1 MTLLQPLALVAA
13 AVIPLILLLY
23 MLKRRTRLQP
33 VSSTMLWE
41 KLDQTA
47 AAAININRLLKNL
60 LLLLQLITAALLVL
74 ALAYPAASRRAG
86 AGAVSDSIVIVDTSV
101 SMAVQEGEGRR
112 LDRAAELLQ
121 EMISGKGAGS
131 RMGIIGMGERATM
144 ISGVTADPAALRKAA
159 GSLVINGARANLKEA
174 LVLAE
179 NMAHAL
185 ENPQIIIIS
194 AGGFEDAGLR
204 LDYPLRYLPVGEKE
218 VENLYLQEMVLD
230 GSRLYLTVANNGTR
244 PARGTVRIRDA
255 EGSAVGQREVS
266 LEPGESRLLTWRQL
280 PASPW
285 YRGEIS
291 SPRDQLPGDSEFY
304 LVNSGYWE
312 NRLLLVTA
320 GNPFLEQALLLQ
332 ESLQVSRIKP
342 EQYRPSMGEAYDYFV
357 FDGYLPEELPAAPL
371 LVFDPPH
378 PNPHL
383 QSSPPVLRPELRP
396 LDHPLLLH
404 VDLSEVEIAFGKPL
418 QGGEAF
424 IAGREG
430 TLAQVLL
437 RQGQPLVVFGFPVQA
452 GNLPLQP
459 AFPILIRN
467 IMDYFTGTQLQ
478 AKSFR
483 YGEPLLLEPPYPV
496 EELLLITPGGEQIR
510 AAAPFPF
517 RGPLLTETGIYT
529 LQAGD
534 REELVAVNYP
544 STSESLAAREQI
556 SIDGKELAGEASPR
570 QLTPLLAPLLI
581 LALLVSG
588 LEWWVDNRGY

>member
-396 LDHPLLLH
+396 LDHPPAAPRG
-404 VDLSEVEIAFGKPL
+404 SFGSGDRL
-418 QGGEAF
+418 RQAA
-424 IAGREG
+424 AGRRSLYRRPG
-430 TLAQVLL
+430 GDPGPSPA
-437 RQGQPLVVFGFPVQA
+437 PA
-452 GNLPLQP
+452 GATPGCIRLP
-459 AFPILIRN
+459 
-467 IMDYFTGTQLQ
+467 
-478 AKSFR
+478 S
-483 YGEPLLLEPPYPV
+483 
-496 EELLLITPGGEQIR
+496 PGGEPAPAAGLPHSDPQYYGLFYRHPAAGQIFPLRGTPAPGAALPGGGVAADHPRGR
-510 AAAPFPF
+510 ADPG
-517 RGPLLTETGIYT
+517 RGSLPLPRPLADGNGD
-529 LQAGD
+529 LHPAGG
-534 REELVAVNYP
+534 R
-544 STSESLAAREQI
+544 
-556 SIDGKELAGEASPR
+556 
-570 QLTPLLAPLLI
+570 
-581 LALLVSG
+581 
-588 LEWWVDNRGY
+588 